1 MSELRTM
8 GRATQGVRLITLKE
22 NDEIASVARIEHDE
36 AEVETG
42 ENAGNPENPATDSP
56 EGEKTEE

>member
-1 MSELRTM
+1 M